1 VGNEVRSIEDFIDCQ
16 EGNNENSYFQVGKGS
31 KMRLSESLKNSEESS
46 YQQGM
51 LTSGREAEERSHL
64 YEYSCGFVDH
74 VNEDDEKLNTSTV
87 KEEYQM
93 CILIIGGIKIFLP
106 ESQVDPSICVVYTIE
121 EGQLAETV
129 VITEISS
136 AHGDKNSASS
146 NSNEVIHGTE
156 LISQHCK
163 RVKNYTK

>member
-31 KMRLSESLKNSEESS
+31 KMRLSESLNNSEESS

-106 ESQVDPSICVVYTIE
+106 ESQVDPSICVVYT
-121 EGQLAETV
+121 T
-129 VITEISS
+129 
-136 AHGDKNSASS
+136 
-146 NSNEVIHGTE
+146 
-156 LISQHCK
+156 
-163 RVKNYTK
+163 